1 MTYRQYVDQ
10 LTQGDNFILILAIV
24 AFLLA
29 YLASR
34 LQLTYK
40 PRLWHVLILALFL
53 RMPLMAESLWYDE
66 TFTGVVANLPDVLRD
81 RVIASDV
88 HPNNAYA
95 AFRIGDGYDASLVSR
110 DVVLRFMPLLF
121 GLAVIVMTYHI
132 TKLFYPTQALLASL
146 LVALLPVQI
155 AYSAE
160 ARAYMEMVF
169 WVLLAFYWIVKPT
182 THKDNIK
189 NVSLAF
195 VGIIIPPTLHAHG
208 YIWSGMLLLMLLKI
222 KVWDMRHWNIS
233 SYTGEHSDDFID
245 HIPFISVMWAFFG
258 VVAGFAMLD
267 KLPSILAKAGDVADG
282 FWLRDVTAG
291 GFLSAL
297 QSVTVGFRMPSA
309 FMVLVA
315 ILVFGVTGLAL
326 WQTRKNKLLLVMI
339 FAVPLITLGIS
350 LVWGHSV
357 FLPRALLPVGIF
369 VAIGWARCTQE
380 SPIARWAVAL
390 VVIVPLVL
398 MYHPSHQKMDL
409 RKAITQ
415 GCANSD
421 VIFAPSTSAAIVAKW
436 YGGDMPIYIDS
447 APNDLN
453 QWLSDDALLALGFMT
468 RTTLAGVPA
477 SVVCVPFVDNPMI
490 GISQRFL
497 AHDLAVMVANRRA
510 TKTVFYESRYT
521 TLSVYEVRNGH

>member
-1 MTYRQYVDQ
+1 MTYTQYVDQ
-10 LTQGDNFILILAIV
+10 MTQGDNFVLILAIV
-24 AFLLA
+24 ALLLA

-34 LQLTYK
+34 LQRTYT
-40 PRLWHVLILALFL
+40 PRLWHILILAVFL
-53 RMPLMAESLWYDE
+53 RIPLMIESLWYDE
-66 TFTGVVANLPDVLRD
+66 TFTGVVSSLSDELRE

-88 HPNNAYA
+88 HPSGAYA
-95 AFRIGDGYDASLVSR
+95 LLLFMDGYPDLIR
-110 DVVLRFMPLLF
+110 DSYLRVIPLLF
-121 GLAVIVMTYHI
+121 GLSVIVMTYHI
-132 TKLFYPTQALLASL
+132 TKLFYPLSALLASL

-160 ARAYMEMVF
+160 ARAYMQMVF

-208 YIWSGMLLLMLLKI
+208 YIWSGMLLLILFKL
-222 KVWDMRHWNIS
+222 KVWDMRHWTIAS
-233 SYTGEHSDDFID
+233 HTGEDSDDFID
-245 HIPFISVMWAFFG
+245 HIPFISFLWGFFG
-258 VVAGFAMLD
+258 VWGGFAMLD
-267 KLPSILAKAGDVADG
+267 KLPSLLAKAGDVANG

-291 GFLSAL
+291 GFLSAV

-315 ILVFGVTGLAL
+315 VMVFGVTGLAL

-339 FAVPLITLGIS
+339 FAVPIITLGIS

-369 VAIGWARCTQE
+369 VAIGWARWAQS
-380 SPIARWAVAL
+380 SPMARWAVAL
-390 VVIVPLVL
+390 VVIVPLVM

-409 RKAITQ
+409 RTAITQ

-421 VIFAPSTSAAIVAKW
+421 AIFAPSTSAAIVAKW

-453 QWLSDDALLALGFMT
+453 QWLSDDALLALGLGLT

-510 TKTVFYESRYT
+510 TKTVFYESTYT